1 MKQIIS
7 SSAISGSITPPCS
20 KSYAQRALAVAL
32 LADSE
37 STIGNLELCDDTR
50 SAIRCI
56 EALGAEVTL
65 IDDSTIRVRGG
76 LAPRTDRLHI
86 GESGLATRLFT
97 PIASLHNQ
105 PITINGEGTILYR
118 PISMMI
124 DPLRQLGVEVRDGGG
139 FLPIQVSGPM
149 QGGEVAVDG
158 SISSQFLT
166 GLLLSLP
173 MAQNDTTI
181 YVKNLKSL
189 PYVDMTIDTARRF
202 GVEIA
207 HKDYCE
213 FFIEGNQHYT
223 ATDYMI
229 EGDWSG
235 AAPMFVAGAVAG
247 EVTVENISRLSL
259 QADTAIIDALISA
272 GAEVE
277 STDNAITVRHR
288 RLKAFEFDAT
298 HCPDLFPALVAL
310 AANCEGTSTLYGT
323 ERLLHKESN
332 RAATL
337 AEEYAKAGIEVDIDE
352 QNIMRVRGG
361 KIHGCTADSHGDHRI
376 AMSMAIAALTADA
389 PITIEGAECVA
400 KSYPSFFDDLEQL
413 RSK

>member
-1 MKQIIS
+1 M
-7 SSAISGSITPPCS
+7 
-20 KSYAQRALAVAL
+20 AL
-32 LADSE
+32 LADGE

-50 SAIRCI
+50 SAIHCI
-56 EALGAEVTL
+56 KALGAEVTY
-65 IDDSTIRVRGG
+65 IDESTIKVRGG
-76 LAPRTDRLHI
+76 FAPRTNNLHI

-97 PIASLHNQ
+97 PVASLHNQ
-105 PITINGEGTILYR
+105 PMTINGEGTILYR

-124 DPLRQLGVEVRDGGG
+124 EPLRQLGVEVRDGGG
-139 FLPIQVSGPM
+139 FLPIQVCGPM
-149 QGGEVAVDG
+149 QGGEVSVDG

-173 MAQNDTTI
+173 MAQSDTTI
-181 YVKNLKSL
+181 YVKDLKSL

-207 HKDYCE
+207 HKDYSE
-213 FFIEGNQHYT
+213 FFIEGFQQYQ

-235 AAPMFVAGAVAG
+235 AAPMLVAGAVTG
-247 EVTVENISRLSL
+247 EVTVNNMSCLSL
-259 QADTAIIDALISA
+259 QADTAIIKALISA

-277 STDNAITVRHR
+277 STDNTVTVRHR
-288 RLKAFEFDAT
+288 HLKAFEFDAT
-298 HCPDLFPALVAL
+298 HCPDLFPALAAL
-310 AANCEGTSTLYGT
+310 AANCKGTTTIYGT

-332 RAATL
+332 RAVTL
-337 AEEYAKAGIEVDIDE
+337 AEEYAKAGIEIDIDE
-352 QNIMRVRGG
+352 PNVMRIHGG
-361 KIHGCTADSHGDHRI
+361 KIHGCTIDSHGDHRI
-376 AMSMAIAALTADA
+376 AMSMAIAALTADS

-413 RSK
+413 IVK

>member
-32 LADSE
+32 LADGE

-139 FLPIQVSGPM
+139 FLPIQVCGPM

-259 QADTAIIDALISA
+259 QADTAIIKALISA

-310 AANCEGTSTLYGT
+310 AANCEGTSTIYGT

>member
-32 LADSE
+32 LADGE

-139 FLPIQVSGPM
+139 FLPIQVCGPM

-376 AMSMAIAALTADA
+376 AMSMAVAALTADA

>member
-32 LADSE
+32 LADGE

-139 FLPIQVSGPM
+139 FLPIQVCGPM

-213 FFIEGNQHYT
+213 FFIEGNQYYT

-361 KIHGCTADSHGDHRI
+361 KIRGCTADSHGDHRI

>member
-32 LADSE
+32 LADGE

-139 FLPIQVSGPM
+139 FLPIQVCGPM

-213 FFIEGNQHYT
+213 FFIEGNQYYT

-247 EVTVENISRLSL
+247 EVTVENIRSLSL

-332 RAATL
+332 RAVTL

>member
-1 MKQIIS
+1 MERIIS
-7 SSAISGSITPPCS
+7 PSAVSGSVTPPCS

-32 LADSE
+32 LAEGE
-37 STIGNLELCDDTR
+37 SIIGNVEMCDDTR
-50 SAIRCI
+50 SALRCI
-56 EALGAEVTL
+56 EALGAEVQHIDESTL
-65 IDDSTIRVRGG
+65 KIRGG
-76 LAPRTDRLHI
+76 LAPNTDRLHI

-97 PIASLHNQ
+97 PLASLCDQ
-105 PITINGEGTILYR
+105 PITIAGEGTILYR

-124 DPLRQLGVEVRDGGG
+124 APLRQLGVAVRDGGG
-139 FLPIQVSGPM
+139 FLPIQVCGTM
-149 QGGEVAVDG
+149 QGGEVNVDG

-181 YVKNLKSL
+181 YVNNLKSL
-189 PYVDMTIDTARRF
+189 PYVDMTIETARRF

-207 HKDYCE
+207 HKDYQE
-213 FFIEGNQHYT
+213 FFIEGNQRYT
-223 ATDYMI
+223 ATNYQI

-235 AAPMFVAGAVAG
+235 AAPMLVAGAVAG
-247 EVTVENISRLSL
+247 EVTVENMSRLSL
-259 QADTAIIDALISA
+259 QADTAIIKALINA

-277 STDNAITVRHR
+277 STDTSVTVRR
-288 RLKAFEFDAT
+288 RKLKAFEFDAT
-298 HCPDLFPALVAL
+298 HCPDLFPALASL
-310 AANCEGTSTLYGT
+310 AANCEGKSIIYGT

-337 AEEYAKAGIEVDIDE
+337 AEEYAKAGIEIDIDE
-352 QNIMRVRGG
+352 PNVMRIRGG
-361 KIHGCTADSHGDHRI
+361 KIHGCTIDSHGDHRI

-389 PITIEGAECVA
+389 PIVIEGAECVA

-413 RSK
+413 LVK

>member
-1 MKQIIS
+1 MKQVIS
-7 SSAISGSITPPCS
+7 PSAISGNVTPPCS

-32 LADSE
+32 LADGE

-56 EALGAEVTL
+56 EALGAEITH

-76 LAPRTDRLHI
+76 LAPRTDHLHI

-97 PIASLHNQ
+97 PLASLCNS
-105 PITINGEGTILYR
+105 PITIYGEGTILYR

-139 FLPIQVSGPM
+139 FLPIQVCGPM

-181 YVKNLKSL
+181 YVKDLKSL

-202 GVEIA
+202 GVEID

-213 FFIEGNQHYT
+213 FFIEGNQRYT

-235 AAPMFVAGAVAG
+235 AAPMLVAGAVAG
-247 EVTVENISRLSL
+247 EVTVENMSLLSL
-259 QADTAIIDALISA
+259 QADTAIIKALISA

-277 STDNAITVRHR
+277 STDNTITVRHR

-310 AANCEGTSTLYGT
+310 AANCKGTTTLYGA

-337 AEEYAKAGIEVDIDE
+337 AEEYSKAGIEVNIDE
-352 QNIMRVRGG
+352 ENVMRVRGG
-361 KIHGCTADSHGDHRI
+361 QIHGCMIDSHGDHRI
-376 AMSMAIAALTADA
+376 AMSMAIAALTADS

-400 KSYPSFFDDLEQL
+400 KSYPSFFEELGQL
-413 RSK
+413 TRK

>member
-32 LADSE
+32 LADGE

-139 FLPIQVSGPM
+139 FLPIQVCGPM

-181 YVKNLKSL
+181 YVKDLKSL

-247 EVTVENISRLSL
+247 KVTVENISRLSL

-337 AEEYAKAGIEVDIDE
+337 AEEYAKAGIEVNIDE

>member
-1 MKQIIS
+1 MEQIIS
-7 SSAISGSITPPCS
+7 RSAIGGTVAPPCS

-32 LADSE
+32 LANGE

-56 EALGAEVTL
+56 EALGAEVTY
-65 IDDSTIRVRGG
+65 IDDSTIRVRGR
-76 LAPRTDRLHI
+76 LAPRTDHLHI

-139 FLPIQVSGPM
+139 FLPIQVCGPM
-149 QGGEVAVDG
+149 QGGEVTVDG

-213 FFIEGNQHYT
+213 FFIEGNQRYA
-223 ATDYMI
+223 ATNYMI

-235 AAPMFVAGAVAG
+235 AAPMLVAGAVAG
-247 EVTVENISRLSL
+247 EVTIENMSCLSL
-259 QADTAIIDALISA
+259 QADTAIIKALISA

-277 STDNAITVRHR
+277 STANTVTVRHR
-288 RLKAFEFDAT
+288 QLKAFEFDAT

-310 AANCEGTSTLYGT
+310 AANCEGISTIYGT

-337 AEEYAKAGIEVDIDE
+337 AEEYTKAGIEVDIDE
-352 QNIMRVRGG
+352 QNIMRIRGG

-389 PITIEGAECVA
+389 PIVIEGAECVA
-400 KSYPSFFDDLEQL
+400 KSYPSFFDDLKKL
-413 RSK
+413 MK

>member
-32 LADSE
+32 LADGE

-105 PITINGEGTILYR
+105 PITINGEGTVLYR

-139 FLPIQVSGPM
+139 FLPIQVCGPM

-332 RAATL
+332 RVATL

-413 RSK
+413 RSI

>member
-32 LADSE
+32 LADGE

-139 FLPIQVSGPM
+139 FLPIQVCGPM

-181 YVKNLKSL
+181 YVKDLKSL

-259 QADTAIIDALISA
+259 QADTTIIKALISA

>member
-1 MKQIIS
+1 M
-7 SSAISGSITPPCS
+7 
-20 KSYAQRALAVAL
+20 AL
-32 LADSE
+32 LADGE

-50 SAIRCI
+50 SAIHCI
-56 EALGAEVTL
+56 EALGSEVTY
-65 IDDSTIRVRGG
+65 IDDSTIKVHGG
-76 LAPRTDRLHI
+76 FAPRTNNLHI

-97 PIASLHNQ
+97 PVASLHNQ

-124 DPLRQLGVEVRDGGG
+124 EPLRQLGVEVRDGGG
-139 FLPIQVSGPM
+139 FLPIQVCGPM
-149 QGGEVAVDG
+149 QGGEVSVDG

-173 MAQNDTTI
+173 MAQSDTTI
-181 YVKNLKSL
+181 YVKDLKSL

-207 HKDYCE
+207 HKDYSE
-213 FFIEGNQHYT
+213 FFIEGFQQYK
-223 ATDYMI
+223 ATNYMI

-235 AAPMFVAGAVAG
+235 AAPMLVAGAVTG
-247 EVTVENISRLSL
+247 EVTVNNMSCLSL
-259 QADTAIIDALISA
+259 QADTAIIKALISA

-277 STDNAITVRHR
+277 STDNTVTVRHR

-298 HCPDLFPALVAL
+298 HCPDLFPALAAL
-310 AANCEGTSTLYGT
+310 AANCKGTSTIYGT

-332 RAATL
+332 RAVTL
-337 AEEYAKAGIEVDIDE
+337 AEEYAKAGIEIDIDE
-352 QNIMRVRGG
+352 PNVMRIRGG
-361 KIHGCTADSHGDHRI
+361 KIHGCTIDSHGDHRI
-376 AMSMAIAALTADA
+376 AMSMALAALTADA
-389 PITIEGAECVA
+389 PITIDGAECVA

-413 RSK
+413 IVK

>member
-32 LADSE
+32 LADGE

-139 FLPIQVSGPM
+139 FLPIQVCGPM

-213 FFIEGNQHYT
+213 CFIEGNQHYT

-229 EGDWSG
+229 EGDLSG

-247 EVTVENISRLSL
+247 EVTVENSSRLSL

>member
-7 SSAISGSITPPCS
+7 SSAISGSIIPPCS

-32 LADSE
+32 LADGE

-56 EALGAEVTL
+56 EALGAKVTL

-76 LAPRTDRLHI
+76 LAPHTDRLHI

-139 FLPIQVSGPM
+139 FLPIQVCGPM

-259 QADTAIIDALISA
+259 QADTTIIKALISA

-310 AANCEGTSTLYGT
+310 AANCEGTSILYGT

-376 AMSMAIAALTADA
+376 AMSMSIAALTADA

>member
-1 MKQIIS
+1 M
-7 SSAISGSITPPCS
+7 
-20 KSYAQRALAVAL
+20 AL
-32 LADSE
+32 LADGE

-50 SAIRCI
+50 SAIHCI
-56 EALGAEVTL
+56 EALGAEVTY
-65 IDDSTIRVRGG
+65 IDDSTIKVHGG
-76 LAPRTDRLHI
+76 FAPRTNNLHI

-97 PIASLHNQ
+97 PVASLHNQ

-124 DPLRQLGVEVRDGGG
+124 EPLRQLGVEVRDGGG
-139 FLPIQVSGPM
+139 FLPIQVCGPM
-149 QGGEVAVDG
+149 QGGEVSVDG

-173 MAQNDTTI
+173 MAQSDTTI

-207 HKDYCE
+207 HKDYSE
-213 FFIEGNQHYT
+213 FFIEGFQQYK
-223 ATDYMI
+223 ATNYMI

-235 AAPMFVAGAVAG
+235 AAPMLVAGAVTG
-247 EVTVENISRLSL
+247 EVTVNNMSCLSL
-259 QADTAIIDALISA
+259 QADTAIIKALISA

-277 STDNAITVRHR
+277 STDNTVTVRHR

-298 HCPDLFPALVAL
+298 HCPDLFPALAAL
-310 AANCEGTSTLYGT
+310 AANCKGTSTIYGT

-332 RAATL
+332 RAVTL
-337 AEEYAKAGIEVDIDE
+337 AEEYAKAGIEIDIDE
-352 QNIMRVRGG
+352 PNVMRIRGG
-361 KIHGCTADSHGDHRI
+361 KIHGCAIDSHGDHRI

-400 KSYPSFFDDLEQL
+400 KSYPSFFYDLEQL
-413 RSK
+413 IVK

>member
-32 LADSE
+32 LADGE

-139 FLPIQVSGPM
+139 FLPIQVCGPM

-310 AANCEGTSTLYGT
+310 AANCEGTSTIYGT

-376 AMSMAIAALTADA
+376 AMSMAVAALTADA

>member
-32 LADSE
+32 LADGE

-139 FLPIQVSGPM
+139 FLPIQVCGPM

-223 ATDYMI
+223 ATEYMI

-310 AANCEGTSTLYGT
+310 AANCEGTSILYGT

>member
-32 LADSE
+32 LADGE

-139 FLPIQVSGPM
+139 FLPIQVCGPM

-332 RAATL
+332 RAVTL

>member
-1 MKQIIS
+1 MEQIIS
-7 SSAISGSITPPCS
+7 PSKVSGEVTPPCS

-32 LADSE
+32 LAEGE

-50 SAIRCI
+50 SALRCI
-56 EALGAEVTL
+56 EALGAEITY
-65 IDDSTIRVRGG
+65 IDDSTIKIRGG
-76 LAPRTDRLHI
+76 FAPRTNNLHI

-97 PIASLHNQ
+97 PVASLHNQ

-124 DPLRQLGVEVRDGGG
+124 EPLRQLGVEVRDGGG
-139 FLPIQVSGPM
+139 FLPIQVCGPM
-149 QGGEVAVDG
+149 QGGEVSVDG

-173 MAQNDTTI
+173 IAQSDTTI
-181 YVKNLKSL
+181 YVKDLKSL

-207 HKDYCE
+207 HKDYSE
-213 FFIEGNQHYT
+213 FFTEGFQQYK
-223 ATDYMI
+223 ATNYMI

-235 AAPMFVAGAVAG
+235 AAPMLVAGAVTG
-247 EVTVENISRLSL
+247 EVTVNNMSCLSL
-259 QADTAIIDALISA
+259 QADTAIIKALISA

-277 STDNAITVRHR
+277 STDNTVTVRHR
-288 RLKAFEFDAT
+288 HLKAFEFDAT
-298 HCPDLFPALVAL
+298 HCPDLFPALAAL
-310 AANCEGTSTLYGT
+310 AANCKGTTTIYGT

-332 RAATL
+332 RAVTL
-337 AEEYAKAGIEVDIDE
+337 AEEYAKAGIEIDIDE
-352 QNIMRVRGG
+352 PNVMRIHGG
-361 KIHGCTADSHGDHRI
+361 KIHGCTIDSHGDHRI

-400 KSYPSFFDDLEQL
+400 KSYPSFFDDLRQL
-413 RSK
+413 IVK

>member
-32 LADSE
+32 LADGE

-139 FLPIQVSGPM
+139 FLPIQVCGPM

-235 AAPMFVAGAVAG
+235 AAPMLVAGAVAG
-247 EVTVENISRLSL
+247 EVTIDNMSCLSL
-259 QADTAIIDALISA
+259 QADTAIIKALISA

-310 AANCEGTSTLYGT
+310 AANCESTSTLYGT

>member
-1 MKQIIS
+1 MERIIS
-7 SSAISGSITPPCS
+7 PNTVGGSITPPCS

-32 LADSE
+32 LADGE
-37 STIGNLELCDDTR
+37 STIGNVEFCDDTR
-50 SAIRCI
+50 SALRCI
-56 EALGAEVTL
+56 EALGAEVSH
-65 IDDSTIRVRGG
+65 IDDSTIKVRGS
-76 LAPRTDRLHI
+76 LSPRTDKLHI

-124 DPLRQLGVEVRDGGG
+124 EPLRQLGVEVRDGGG
-139 FLPIQVSGPM
+139 FLPIQVCGPM
-149 QGGEVAVDG
+149 QGGEVRVDG

-173 MAQNDTTI
+173 MAQHDTTI
-181 YVKNLKSL
+181 YVDNLKSL
-189 PYVDMTIDTARRF
+189 PYVDMTIETARRF

-207 HKDYCE
+207 HKDYKE
-213 FFIEGNQHYT
+213 FFIEGYQRYQ
-223 ATDYMI
+223 ATQYMI

-235 AAPMFVAGAVAG
+235 AAPMLVAGAVAG
-247 EVTVENISRLSL
+247 EVTVNNMSCLSL
-259 QADTAIIDALISA
+259 QADTAIIKALINA

-277 STDNAITVRHR
+277 STDCSVTVRR
-288 RLKAFEFDAT
+288 RKLNGFEFDAT

-310 AANCEGTSTLYGT
+310 AANCKGTTTIYGT

-337 AEEYAKAGIEVDIDE
+337 AEEYAKAGIEVDITE
-352 QNIMRVRGG
+352 PNVMRIRGG
-361 KIHGCTADSHGDHRI
+361 KIRGCKIDSHGDHRI
-376 AMSMAIAALTADA
+376 AMSMAVAALTADS
-389 PITIEGAECVA
+389 PIVIEGAECVA
-400 KSYPSFFDDLEQL
+400 KSYPSFFDDLEL
-413 RSK
+413 LISK

>member
-1 MKQIIS
+1 MKEIIS
-7 SSAISGSITPPCS
+7 HSAISGTVTPPCS

-32 LADSE
+32 LANGE

-56 EALGAEVTL
+56 EALGAEITY

-76 LAPRTDRLHI
+76 LAPNTDHLHI

-139 FLPIQVSGPM
+139 FLPIQVCGPM

-181 YVKNLKSL
+181 YVQNLKSL

-202 GVEIA
+202 GIEIA

-213 FFIEGNQHYT
+213 FFIEGNQQYV
-223 ATDYMI
+223 ATNYMI

-235 AAPMFVAGAVAG
+235 AAPMLVAGAVAG
-247 EVTVENISRLSL
+247 EVTVENMSRLSL
-259 QADTAIIDALISA
+259 QADTAIIKALISA

-310 AANCEGTSTLYGT
+310 AANCEGTSTIYGT

-337 AEEYAKAGIEVDIDE
+337 AEEYAKAGIEVNIDE
-352 QNIMRVRGG
+352 QNIMRIRGG
-361 KIHGCTADSHGDHRI
+361 QIHGCTADSHGDHRI
-376 AMSMAIAALTADA
+376 AMSMAVAALTADA

-400 KSYPSFFDDLEQL
+400 KSYPSFFDDLKQL
-413 RSK
+413 MK

>member
-32 LADSE
+32 LADGE

-139 FLPIQVSGPM
+139 FLPIQVCGPM

-337 AEEYAKAGIEVDIDE
+337 AEEYAKAGIDVEIDE

-389 PITIEGAECVA
+389 TITIEGAECVA

>member
-32 LADSE
+32 LADGE

-139 FLPIQVSGPM
+139 FLPIQVCGPM

-223 ATDYMI
+223 AADYMI